1 MKSLEDHA
9 ERIECILS
17 TRHLY
22 LQPGKVLKKELS
34 KAVIIRY
41 GSIKMFHSTVTSK
54 STLESKIFSLEK
66 HFSQQKEQKI
76 IKSTQR
82 CCEKQYFRFN
92 HLEKLLSEAQFHV
105 HKCQHLKCVSVQ
117 NSLQILNDLMKRYKH
132 PYNLFRARKLDIH
145 KK

>member
-17 TRHLY
+17 SRHLY

-41 GSIKMFHSTVTSK
+41 GSIKMFHATVNPK
-54 STLESKIFSLEK
+54 RVLESKTFSLEK
-66 HFSQQKEQKI
+66 HSYQQKEQKT

-82 CCEKQYFRFN
+82 CCDKQSFRFN
-92 HLEKLLSEAQFHV
+92 HLEKLLLEAQFHV
-105 HKCQHLKCVSVQ
+105 HKCQHLKCISVQ
-117 NSLQILNDLMKRYKH
+117 NSFQILNDLMKKYKH
-132 PYNLFRARKLDIH
+132 PYNLFTAKKLDIH